1 MAISKP
7 HYATSEAVIFG
18 HEDGIRAVAER
29 RLSFSI
35 QCNPLITISSKPGN
49 AILITEYRCMW
60 TRNMIVFSLET
71 VETGRYKQ
79 HIVIPGIVKRV
90 SHCNSRAEF
99 APNANGAFLSNT
111 CADCVIKLWFTL
123 VLGAAAARWRPLL
136 KRLYCRLSTMVA
148 EK

>member
-1 MAISKP
+1 
-7 HYATSEAVIFG
+7 
-18 HEDGIRAVAER
+18 
-29 RLSFSI
+29 
-35 QCNPLITISSKPGN
+35 
-49 AILITEYRCMW
+49 
-60 TRNMIVFSLET
+60 MIVFSLET

-148 EK
+148 EKYQVETDHNEVGYNEIGATAKRSRFSIPFCT